1 MPAPT
6 KLQTKYSCYRQRI
19 TLAKVMVA
27 PSHLRSFQALELAL
41 RLGSLKAAAAELAI
55 TPAAVGQRIKAL
67 EDFLG
72 LELLVRGRTGLK
84 PTASLAAAMPG
95 LSRAFRELDG
105 VVDALDMQRSHEIH
119 IAATMDFADL
129 WLAPRLS
136 TIRAALPNVSFC
148 LNGEGDARHRLGP
161 ADCEIRFGPA
171 QIDTDLL
178 FTDYI
183 IPVGS
188 SENMRRISGLP
199 KRDRLEGFPLLHL
212 DAYKDDTSVGDWADW
227 LSANRMRRT
236 APERGIRFRRITAAL
251 EAVDADAGLAL
262 CGLALIIDQIE
273 EGRIAAPFGFRQGS
287 WTSHAYVAKFRS
299 DALHRPQVRRF
310 REWLLAESETTL
322 DRLKELTVA

>member
-1 MPAPT
+1 M
-6 KLQTKYSCYRQRI
+6 
-19 TLAKVMVA
+19 
-27 PSHLRSFQALELAL
+27 
-41 RLGSLKAAAAELAI
+41 RLGSLKAAAVELAI

-72 LELLVRGRTGLK
+72 LELLVRGRTGLQ
-84 PTASLAAAMPG
+84 PTTSLAAAIPG
-95 LSRAFRELDG
+95 LARAFRELDA
-105 VVDALDMQRSHEIH
+105 VVDTLDMQRGHDIH
-119 IAATMDFADL
+119 IAATLDFADL
-129 WLAPRLS
+129 WLVPRLA

-148 LNGEGDARHRLGP
+148 LNGEGDARQRLGP

-171 QIDTDLL
+171 QSGAELL

-188 SENMRRISGLP
+188 SENMRRISVLP

-212 DAYKDDTSVGDWADW
+212 DAYKDDPSVGDWADW

-251 EAVDADAGLAL
+251 EAVHADAGLAL
-262 CGLALIIDQIE
+262 CGLALILDQIE
-273 EGRIAAPFGFRQGS
+273 EGRVAAPFGFMQGR
-287 WTSHAYVAKFRS
+287 WTSHAYVAKFRN

-310 REWLLAESETTL
+310 REWLLAECETTRE
-322 DRLKELTVA
+322 RLRQLSRA